1 MNIPIHILVA
11 EDDNDISRLLCSIIK
26 KSGYIPQPAYSGT
39 EALLYLE
46 QRPWS
51 MLLLDLMLPGMTGE
65 ELLQQFDRRASR
77 VRAADSQDRRPR
89 CRRHPFAREMR

>member
-1 MNIPIHILVA
+1 MNNPIHILVA

-46 QRPWS
+46 QRRWS
-51 MLLLDLMLPGMTGE
+51 MLLLDLMLP
-65 ELLQQFDRRASR
+65 QPISK
-77 VRAADSQDRRPR
+77 
-89 CRRHPFAREMR
+89 